1 MFKGA
6 LKGEMQ
12 RGYAGPLFSSLTPAG
27 TVESHEESVHS
38 LLRTSKKKE
47 CSQEFS
53 DGLYETR
60 VMKSFV

>member
-38 LLRTSKKKE
+38 LLRTSKIGV
-47 CSQEFS
+47 FT
-53 DGLYETR
+53 GVFRR
-60 VMKSFV
+60 VV